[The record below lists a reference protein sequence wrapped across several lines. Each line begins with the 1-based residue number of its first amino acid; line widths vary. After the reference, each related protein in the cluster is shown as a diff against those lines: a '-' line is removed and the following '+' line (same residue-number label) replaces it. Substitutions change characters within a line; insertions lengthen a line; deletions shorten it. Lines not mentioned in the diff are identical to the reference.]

1 MKFLVTGGAG
11 FIGSA
16 VVRHLIND
24 YQFEVLN
31 LDKLTYAGSLDSLVE
46 VEESNLYQFEHI
58 DICNKEAVK
67 RVLYRYKPDYIMHLA
82 AETHVDNSIDDPE
95 NFIASNILGTYHL
108 LEATREYWND
118 EVLTDKKKNSRFRF
132 QHISTDEVFGDLEL
146 DEPAFT
152 ETSQYKPSSPY
163 SASKASSDHLVN
175 AWHRTFNLPIIL
187 TNCSNNYGPF
197 QHPEKLIPTV
207 ISRALQGQKIPVY
220 GSGEQIRDWLYV
232 EDHADAL
239 VKVALNSSVGEHY
252 NIGSEDQKTNIEMIK
267 IICSLLEELNP
278 NHPKDL
284 LQYSDLIS
292 YVTDRPGHD
301 FRYAI
306 NSQKIKQDLGWKP
319 QNKFESGLRKTV
331 VWYLNNQ
338 EWQEKI
344 LAKSKN

>member
-31 LDKLTYAGSLDSLVE
+31 LDKLTYAGSLDSLAE

-67 RVLYRYKPDYIMHLA
+67 RALYRYKPDYIMHLA
-82 AETHVDNSIDDPE
+82 AETHVDNSIDEPE

-146 DEPAFT
+146 DEPAFI

-207 ISRALQGQKIPVY
+207 ICRALQGQKIPVY

-239 VKVALNSSVGEHY
+239 VKVALNSSVGEQY
-252 NIGSEDQKTNIEMIK
+252 NIGSEDERTNIEMIK
-267 IICSLLEELNP
+267 MICSLLEELNP
-278 NHPKDL
+278 NHPKGL